1 MSEVIAPDNTELLK
15 RVLGDVFQK
24 TYIDV
29 VRGVQAQ
36 MTEQIEQGDIEALDM
51 PIHHY
56 FAPDVYMRQMDAPAG
71 ALVVSKMH
79 RTEHLNILLK
89 GTVTLATEHGIKTI
103 TAPQVIKSMPGTKRI
118 GYFHTDASWL
128 TIHPTQETDL
138 EKIEAQVIVP
148 DDQIET
154 FLKGIKY
161 NHKEFLV

>member
-1 MSEVIAPDNTELLK
+1 MSEVISPDNTELLK
-15 RVLGDVFQK
+15 RILGDVFQK

-36 MTEQIEQGDIEALDM
+36 ITEQIKQGDIEALDM
-51 PIHHY
+51 PIHHH
-56 FAPDVYMRQMDAPAG
+56 FAPDVYARQMDAPAG

-89 GTVTLATEHGIKTI
+89 GTVTLATEDGIKTI

-128 TIHPTQETDL
+128 TIHPTQEIDL
-138 EKIEAQVIVP
+138 KKIESQVIVP
-148 DDQIET
+148 DAEIDT
-154 FLKGIKY
+154 FLKATNYK
-161 NHKEFLV
+161 HKEFLA